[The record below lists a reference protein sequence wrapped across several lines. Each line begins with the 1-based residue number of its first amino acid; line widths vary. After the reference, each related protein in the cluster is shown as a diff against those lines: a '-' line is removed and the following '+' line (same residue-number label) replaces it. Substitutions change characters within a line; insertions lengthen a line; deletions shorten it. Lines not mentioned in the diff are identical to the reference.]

1 MVLLHYHFSF
11 CFTMEEK
18 VNKNNFFDCWEN
30 CSFNCF
36 ILLKEVSVLLLGFQN
51 QRNMIVP
58 QVWQGEAGFCVLTQ
72 LHDRSELFCWNWS
85 LFLSLSLIS
94 LQMIVWLER
103 SLDKL
108 ISIFIIFLLVTGTL
122 LMALLLTAMVPCFQT
137 TVPGL
142 IIPLHERRD
151 PWLIPASAHIISHR
165 LYFCSQVHQESVH
178 IIEVTSNLINETVSN
193 HPEWAK

>member
-122 LMALLLTAMVPCFQT
+122 LMALLLTAMVPCFLNHCPWADYST
-137 TVPGL
+137 AWKTWSVT
-142 IIPLHERRD
+142 D
-151 PWLIPASAHIISHR
+151 PSLRTHHISPIVFLFTGAPRECSYHR
-165 LYFCSQVHQESVH
+165 GHQ
-178 IIEVTSNLINETVSN
+178 
-193 HPEWAK
+193 